1 MSHRLI
7 SGDLIF
13 ARSRLDNGAGSNRE
27 TPQCDRDEDPAA
39 YQVVGCELCTPSSLI
54 RVRRSAVVVREFE
67 VPSSILQLV
76 ESHSV
81 IRARLRTS
89 SSRIL
94 RRLQRAPNNQL

>member
-1 MSHRLI
+1 MV
-7 SGDLIF
+7 
-13 ARSRLDNGAGSNRE
+13 GS
-27 TPQCDRDEDPAA
+27 
-39 YQVVGCELCTPSSLI
+39 
-54 RVRRSAVVVREFE
+54 VRRSAVVVREFE